1 MNQNNYKERI
11 KEMSKQQQEQQ
22 QTKINLIIED
32 WNK

>member
-11 KEMSKQQQEQQ
+11 KEMSKQQEQQ

-32 WNK
+32 

>member
-32 WNK
+32 

>member
-11 KEMSKQQQEQQ
+11 KEMRKQQQEQQ

-32 WNK
+32 

>member
-22 QTKINLIIED
+22 QTKINLITED
-32 WNK
+32 